1 MTIIPVTSEPS
12 QTFEI
17 VLEGQTV
24 TLTFKY
30 QTLSDDWLLGIAR
43 EDEPILEGQRLVMGT
58 DMLRAHNF
66 GLGGIL
72 LFAAEEP
79 GKDPGRNDLE
89 DRVEIVHVTEAEI
102 AAISA

>member
-1 MTIIPVTSEPS
+1 MTDEPS
-12 QTFEI
+12 QSFQI
-17 VLEGQTV
+17 DLEGETV
-24 TLTFKY
+24 TLTLRY
-30 QTLSDDWLLGIAR
+30 QTLPDDWLLGIER

-58 DMLRAHNF
+58 DLLRAHNF
-66 GLGGIL
+66 GLGGIV

-89 DRVEIVHVTEAEI
+89 DRVQIVHLTEAEI